1 MPKTIAMQEFLAMMG
16 ATGFTLPIIQPFDGA
31 VDAQQAMEA
40 IFDVQIIEGHTGLT
54 LALETAT
61 AGQGPWRAIR
71 EFNTYSLTQAAVYA
85 TSREGGGTQF
95 ERFLRWKLDR
105 SSLAAEAWRTCFKIC
120 VTLK

>member
-16 ATGFTLPIIQPFDGA
+16 ATGFTLPIIQPIDGT
-31 VDAQQAMEA
+31 VDAQRALEA

-61 AGQGPWRAIR
+61 AGQGPWRAIT
-71 EFNTYSLTQAAVYA
+71 EFDTQSLTQTAVYA
-85 TSREGGGTQF
+85 TSREGGSTQF
-95 ERFLRWKLDR
+95 ERLLRWKLDR
-105 SSLAAEAWRTCFKIC
+105 STLTTEAWRTCFKIC